1 MVEFALGLCLGIIIC
16 LIVLIFWS
24 NKISSEQQ
32 KLNIELI
39 KEFREGLLVD
49 EDNVFNTKRYES

>member
-1 MVEFALGLCLGIIIC
+1 MFALGFCVGIIVCSIG
-16 LIVLIFWS
+16 LAIWS
-24 NKISSEQQ
+24 YKMGNAQQ

-39 KEFREGLLVD
+39 KEFREGLLVE